1 MGRYPNNPGRHR
13 VEHAQ
18 TLTASDVPR
27 FAQLDVIAAMQ
38 PTHATSDMYWIE
50 ERLGADR
57 VPYAYAWRKLLD
69 SDARLALGSD
79 FPVEKVNPML
89 GIYASISRQD
99 VEGWPPGGWYP
110 QESLSRQEAVRGFT
124 LDAAY
129 SAFMEQDVGSLE
141 AGKRADFIVLDK
153 NIFETPVANIP
164 AIKVLQ
170 TWLDGE
176 LVYSN

>member
-1 MGRYPNNPGRHR
+1 
-13 VEHAQ
+13 
-18 TLTASDVPR
+18 
-27 FAQLDVIAAMQ
+27 
-38 PTHATSDMYWIE
+38 
-50 ERLGADR
+50 
-57 VPYAYAWRKLLD
+57 
-69 SDARLALGSD
+69 
-79 FPVEKVNPML
+79 
-89 GIYASISRQD
+89 
-99 VEGWPPGGWYP
+99 
-110 QESLSRQEAVRGFT
+110 LSRQEAVRGFT

-170 TWLDGE
+170 TWLDGG